1 MPKNKAI
8 DFSYDK
14 ITGHVRL
21 PIELPSPDVHTAQND
36 PEIAAAQNKID
47 AALFR
52 LFVKGWSVSHCQLF
66 KAYSPIEERD
76 VFAVIGAVLRE
87 KKKMFEFTSDNRI
100 YFTSHPLKKKVTL
113 DQFVDIAI
121 AAIGTY
127 IIAKYG
133 IKRKATKVQAPPH

>member
-52 LFVKGWSVSHCQLF
+52 LFVKGWSVSHCILS
-66 KAYSPIEERD
+66 KGYDAEKGRD
-76 VFAVIGAVLRE
+76 VFFVKIAMLKNKR
-87 KKKMFEFTSDNRI
+87 KYFTYSDNGLVGCW
-100 YFTSHPLKKKVTL
+100 SCNMLKSVTL
-113 DQFVDIAI
+113 TLDEFVDLAI
-121 AAIGTY
+121 ASLGAH
-127 IIAKYG
+127 IIDKYG
-133 IKRKATKVQAPPH
+133 IKRKATKEKA